1 MAKSVQVKHC
11 IRCGNAVEQQT
22 SYGQVRPV
30 CPACG
35 WVHFADPKV
44 AAAAFVEKDE
54 KILLVR
60 RSFNPYRGKWSLPAG
75 FVDAGEDP
83 AEAAR
88 RECLEETGLNV
99 RVTRLLD
106 IYAKREHP
114 GGADFIIVYAAE
126 VVNGNLL
133 AADDADAAAW
143 FSRDALPEL
152 AFEATRYFLE
162 KF

>member
-35 WVHFADPKV
+35 WVYFADPKV